1 MGRKDLTEKRTS
13 EILDAFA
20 RSMIKYGLD
29 TSLEQ
34 VSEEAGM
41 TRSIIRHYIGNRE
54 DVINTLIE
62 RITQEYIAELQEEA
76 AQIPQ
81 EAMIEAT
88 LDYLF
93 STEDD
98 PEDIDKLIFDVMMT
112 GKDRYPRAK
121 QMLIEMF
128 EVLVNMFVKSLQH
141 AYPHAEESHCRDIAY
156 SIIALA
162 MSHETLTWMGVDA
175 RYNTAAR
182 ASAEA
187 LIRTLA

>member
-1 MGRKDLTEKRTS
+1 MGRKDLTEKRTA

-34 VSEEAGM
+34 VAEEAGM
-41 TRSIIRHYIGNRE
+41 MRSIIRHYIGNRE
-54 DVINTLIE
+54 EVVNTLIE
-62 RITQEYIAELQEEA
+62 RITREYIAELREEA

-81 EAMIEAT
+81 EGMIEAT

-93 STEDD
+93 TPENDPDD
-98 PEDIDKLIFDVMMT
+98 TDKLIFDVMMT

-121 QMLIEMF
+121 QMLIAMFEALIEMF
-128 EVLVNMFVKSLQH
+128 TADLRR
-141 AYPHAEESHCRDIAY
+141 AYPHAEESSCRDVAY

-162 MSHETLTWMGVDA
+162 MSHESLAWMGVDA
-175 RYNTAAR
+175 RYSTAAR

-187 LIRTLA
+187 LIRALA